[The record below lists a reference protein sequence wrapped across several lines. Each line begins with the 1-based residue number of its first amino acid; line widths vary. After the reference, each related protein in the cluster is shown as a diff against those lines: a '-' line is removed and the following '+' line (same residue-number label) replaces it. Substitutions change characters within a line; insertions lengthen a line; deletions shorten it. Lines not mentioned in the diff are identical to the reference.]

1 VEADGTGGSLRLSTA
16 TAQLIDLTEANWD
29 AMVDQSGTPV
39 FVEFWAPWCPFCRQ
53 LTPLFEK
60 ASSDYSTKARFAKV
74 NVDDQQALAA
84 KFGVLT
90 IPLIK
95 VFCTQRSIAERSGFM
110 FTAQL
115 RGFIEQAIRET
126 PTCVASSSIL
136 VDAKVSKPA
145 PEQDLLMTSKTIAI
159 VGLSKD
165 PNKDSY
171 SVAEY
176 LKSRGY
182 RIIPVN
188 PTATEILGEKAY
200 PSLANMPPELA
211 KTIDIVDI
219 FRPSDQVSPV
229 VEQAVA
235 LRQRTETNPKAVW
248 MQLGIENPGAAAVA
262 EKAGLVVTQNMCV
275 AVEHRRRTL
284 ASRP

>member
-1 VEADGTGGSLRLSTA
+1 MDLSA
-16 TAQLIDLTEANWD
+16 ANWD
-29 AMVDQSGTPV
+29 KNVDESSIPV

-53 LTPLFEK
+53 LTPIFEK
-60 ASSDYSTKARFAKV
+60 MPPDYSGRAVFAKL
-74 NVDDQQALAA
+74 NVDDQPEIAA

-95 VFCTQRSIAERSGFM
+95 VFCTQRSVAESAGLVPESK
-110 FTAQL
+110 L
-115 RGFIEQAIRET
+115 RAFIEQVIKDT
-126 PTCVASSSIL
+126 PACVANSSIL
-136 VDAKVSKPA
+136 VNAKVSP
-145 PEQDLLMTSKTIAI
+145 PGSDQDVLMTSKVIAI

-200 PSLANMPPELA
+200 PSLIDIPEELA
-211 KTIDIVDI
+211 GTIDIVDI
-219 FRPSDQVSPV
+219 FRPSDLVLPV
-229 VEQAVA
+229 VDQAIR
-235 LRQRTETNPKAVW
+235 LRQKSGTKPRAVW
-248 MQLGIENPGAAAVA
+248 MQLGIENPEAAANA
-262 EKAGLVVTQNMCV
+262 AKAGLMVTQNMCV
-275 AVEHRRRTL
+275 AVEHRRRSL
-284 ASRP
+284 GHPSDVRGSAFPPVQS